1 MVALS
6 HRKRSDGLAL
16 RSRRLQGEEGFTL
29 VELLVVI
36 VIIGILSS
44 LLIPAII
51 NAINSTKITACAS
64 NQRQLYQMGTIY
76 ATTHKGNW
84 PSSRGEELWLSL
96 RRMVPPLL
104 EGEHVAVL
112 ACPRRGQELGPDE
125 TDFRGPALPWGKIG
139 AADPIGADKVGNHGD
154 DHGGN
159 ILLQDGSVSVYEKID
174 AKWVDCATKLAP

>member
-6 HRKRSDGLAL
+6 SQKRRG
-16 RSRRLQGEEGFTL
+16 GFTL

-51 NAINSTKITACAS
+51 HAIFTTNVTACAS
-64 NQRQLYQMGTIY
+64 NQRQLYQLGTVY

-84 PSSRGEELWLSL
+84 PSARGEELWLSL
-96 RRMVPPLL
+96 RRMVPPLI
-104 EGEHVAVL
+104 EENHAGVL
-112 ACPRRGQELGPDE
+112 ACHVKGGELAPGE
-125 TDFRGPALPWGKIG
+125 TDFRGPALPWSKIG

-159 ILLQDGSVSVYEKID
+159 VLLRDGSVQNYEKTD
-174 AKWVDCATKLAP
+174 PKWEDCATKLSP